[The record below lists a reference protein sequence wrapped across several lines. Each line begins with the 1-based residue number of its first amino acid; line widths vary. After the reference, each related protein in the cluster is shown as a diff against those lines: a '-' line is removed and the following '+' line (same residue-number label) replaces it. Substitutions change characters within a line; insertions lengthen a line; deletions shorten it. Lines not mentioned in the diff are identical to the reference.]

1 MYSKNIPGLILSALF
16 FIAETSQAQFV
27 RKELKLPDIPGYQ
40 ILVCDFHVHT
50 VFSDGQVWPSTRVE
64 EAWSEGFDAIAI
76 TDHLEYQPHKN
87 YIPIN
92 HNAGYEI
99 AKPEGDMDNLIIIHG
114 SEVTRGMPPGHM
126 NAIFIKD
133 SEKLQTE
140 RIAHMH
146 ESKSVPR
153 GYIDSIDRKH
163 QDYLIALKEAKSQ
176 GGFIF
181 WNHPGWYPQAKEGIR
196 IYDEQKE
203 LIKSGLLNGIEVANT
218 DEWYP
223 EAMQWC
229 LDYNLA
235 MLSNSDVHDTEGI
248 YQKKAGVAH
257 HPATLV
263 FSKDRTE
270 AGIREAL
277 DHQRTLVWFNN
288 MVIGK
293 KELVE
298 PFFMHMVEVSKP
310 FFTEANGNRHVN
322 LKNLSDIPM
331 ELNTSDPREKIT
343 LLPQS
348 SVNVSAAKEI
358 TALNYKV
365 VNFYIGPAEHLKV
378 SLSIP
383 K

>member
-1 MYSKNIPGLILSALF
+1 MKKLLFIPVLLIS
-16 FIAETSQAQFV
+16 INSNSQFV
-27 RKELKLPDIPGYQ
+27 RKELKLPDIEGYKT
-40 ILVCDFHVHT
+40 LACDFHVHT
-50 VFSDGQVWPSTRVE
+50 VFSDGQVWPTTRVE
-64 EAWSEGFDAIAI
+64 EAWSEGLDAIAI
-76 TDHLEYQPHKN
+76 TDHIEYQPHKE

-99 AKPEGDMDNLIIIHG
+99 AKWGGDRENLIIIHG
-114 SEVTRGMPPGHM
+114 SEVTRSMPPGHL

-140 RIAHMH
+140 SIAHMH
-146 ESKSVPR
+146 SATSLPR
-153 GYIDSIDRKH
+153 GYLDSIDRKH
-163 QDYLIALKEAKSQ
+163 QDYLIALKEAKAQ

-181 WNHPGWYPQAKEGIR
+181 WNHPGWYPQAREGIK
-196 IYDEQKE
+196 IYEVQKD

-229 LDYNLA
+229 LDYNLT

-248 YQKKAGVAH
+248 YQKKMKVLH

-263 FSKDRTE
+263 FAKERTQE
-270 AGIREAL
+270 SIREAL

-293 KELVE
+293 KELAE
-298 PFFMHMVEVSKP
+298 SFFNNMVEVSKP
-310 FFTEANGNRHVN
+310 YFMESNGNRHIS
-322 LKNLSDIPM
+322 LKNLSDIPLD
-331 ELNTSDPREKIT
+331 LNTADPREKIT

-348 SVNVSAAKEI
+348 SVNVIAPKDQGTLDYE
-358 TALNYKV
+358 V
-365 VNFYIGPAEHLKV
+365 MNFYIGPKERLKV
-378 SLSIP
+378 SLAIP